1 MASLEEPDLGSGR
14 VNKGIHL
21 SSLTFPR
28 TCPLVRMQYRGKS
41 YTIVQGI
48 GPNSWKWTIRLD
60 EKTTKSGEAPSRAAA
75 KNSVIWAIDKALK
88 PKKTTIVPRSDGQPD
103 VT

>member
-1 MASLEEPDLGSGR
+1 
-14 VNKGIHL
+14 
-21 SSLTFPR
+21 
-28 TCPLVRMQYRGKS
+28 MQYRGKS

-75 KNSVIWAIDKALK
+75 KNSVIWAIDKALN